1 MRTYEKYGISPQLVE
16 RMQMKMKDPAVK
28 ERVKTVLNNV
38 TKNDLQN
45 RATVKKLLHLC
56 AKATGEK
63 LSDKQLE
70 NLIQFVLA
78 QKIDPNN
85 AFHLIKLWNMFR

>member
-45 RATVKKLLHLC
+45 RATVKKLLYLC

-85 AFHLIKLWNMFR
+85 TFHLIKLWNMFR